1 MSCGCKGAKATP
13 EIAEAKWGNPS
24 HIFLAPGE
32 TIDCFTARSGEQP
45 PIPEGK
51 VTIDKIAN
59 TTVASDCDLKV
70 DVQFELTKG
79 SLQEISDQNDPQYP
93 GSTFSGTATWSIL
106 IKEVDDEVPDPVPVI
121 DTTGLSFTTAG
132 KLSGTV
138 NDTYKGK
145 KIVLEVKAQATK
157 RTSNTQED
165 VDVKTYVLLA
175 EKCDKDTLKL
185 IHPLPIPNVR
195 ITGKF
200 WEFREKST
208 PHYHKGVDYASTGKI
223 GKIVAAAD
231 GEVVDSS
238 SGHSGYDTLI
248 KIKHVNSAGKLLAY
262 TQYAHWSESYVKA
275 GDMVKAGQAIAL
287 EGNRGIGSGP
297 HLHFELLL
305 PNGKP
310 TNPEPYMNGAVM
322 IDTNPTGDP
331 GNPSGDE
338 ALSVQK
344 NRGLTSKQIDAK
356 MGCPES
362 VPVGYSSNDK
372 PLEDKQTLLKSKCR
386 PETPP
391 GTPSKEEFINRMNA
405 KLDSLGAD
413 ARDKDYFLKM
423 TRIECRYDA
432 YAAAAPLSSAL
443 GPYQML
449 NGTAKE
455 YYAKIGVEPT
465 CENRC
470 NIEYATEAQW
480 LYYQKQKRVY
490 ERFHSGKWSP
500 PSNSHTA
507 RYASMPFDQFIYMC
521 HHDGEGSVQRG
532 NSLQGADIFAKN
544 IRS

>member
-13 EIAEAKWGNPS
+13 EIAEAGWGNPA
-24 HIFLAPGE
+24 HVFMAPGE
-32 TIDCFTARSGEQP
+32 TVDCYMARAGEQP

-59 TTVASDCDLKV
+59 STIASDCDLKV

-79 SLQEISDQNDPQYP
+79 SLQPITDNTDPQYP
-93 GSTFSGTATWSIL
+93 GSSFNGTATWTIA
-106 IKEVDDEVPDPVPVI
+106 IKEVDDEVPDPIPVI
-121 DTTGLSFTTAG
+121 GDTGLSFSTAG

-138 NDTYKGK
+138 NDAYKGK
-145 KIVLEVKAQATK
+145 KITLEVKAKANKIASSTV
-157 RTSNTQED
+157 ED
-165 VDVKTYVLLA
+165 VDTKTYVLLA

-185 IHPLPIPNVR
+185 IHPLPISGVR
-195 ITGKF
+195 ITGKYNE
-200 WEFREKST
+200 WREKQTGHHHS
-208 PHYHKGVDYASTGKI
+208 GIDYAASGKI

-238 SGHSGYDTLI
+238 GGHSGYGNLI
-248 KIKHVNSAGKLLAY
+248 KIAHKNSAGKLLAQ
-262 TQYAHWSESYVKA
+262 TWYAHWSESYVKV

-287 EGNRGIGSGP
+287 EGSAGFGSGP
-297 HLHFELLL
+297 HLHFELRL

-310 TNPEPYMNGAVM
+310 TDPTPYMNGAVM

-338 ALSVQK
+338 ALLVQK
-344 NRGLTSKQIDAK
+344 NRGLTSNEIDAK
-356 MGCPES
+356 MKCSES
-362 VPVGYSSNDK
+362 VPIGYSPTDK
-372 PLEDKQTLLKSKCR
+372 PLSDQQALLKGKCR
-386 PETPP
+386 PSTPP
-391 GTPSKEEFINRMNA
+391 GTPSKQEFIDRMNA

-449 NGTAKE
+449 NATAGE

-480 LYYQKQKRVY
+480 LYYQKQKRIY
-490 ERFHSGKWSP
+490 ERFHSGAWSP
-500 PSNSHTA
+500 PANSHTA
-507 RYASMPFDQFIYMC
+507 RYQTMPYNQFIYMM
-521 HHDGEGSVQRG
+521 HHDGEGSVQKGR
-532 NSLQGADIFAKN
+532 SLQGADIYAKN
-544 IRS
+544 IRD